1 MDASQDTTSEAMS
14 KGDRAA
20 VVREM
25 ARLTIEHFRDVWRK
39 EQKKRDDAKLKAGK
53 WYCVNSDDFGAEN
66 CLHAALEVDRV
77 WLKNNWGTI
86 IKSINVLIPLDH
98 GVSVVT
104 HGRFERKLWGGGTL
118 TTQYRFVW
126 FSERFFR
133 ADLSAAGPG
142 AIGAPSRRSSRS
154 TPSPAATDNI
164 KPPTTPAED
173 YFDIFGDVQNAP
185 VKGKGAGRKSR
196 KIDFAQQEQQA
207 VQAVA
212 RRRRE
217 MEERQQQQ
225 EQQQHQ
231 RQHQRQEEEEEEEDE
246 EKVEGNHVHAPPRH
260 QPMAHPFHP
269 PAPPPPF
276 GHGLPPQPPAFA
288 QGLPPRPHVLPPPL
302 PFPLP
307 PHMYAQ
313 GHQHLPPPFYPPP
326 PPPNISVYFHKW

>member
-1 MDASQDTTSEAMS
+1 MS

-133 ADLSAAGPG
+133 ADLSAADPG

-154 TPSPAATDNI
+154 TPSPAVTDNMI
-164 KPPTTPAED
+164 
-173 YFDIFGDVQNAP
+173 
-185 VKGKGAGRKSR
+185 
-196 KIDFAQQEQQA
+196 
-207 VQAVA
+207 
-212 RRRRE
+212 
-217 MEERQQQQ
+217 
-225 EQQQHQ
+225 
-231 RQHQRQEEEEEEEDE
+231 
-246 EKVEGNHVHAPPRH
+246 
-260 QPMAHPFHP
+260 
-269 PAPPPPF
+269 
-276 GHGLPPQPPAFA
+276 
-288 QGLPPRPHVLPPPL
+288 
-302 PFPLP
+302 
-307 PHMYAQ
+307 
-313 GHQHLPPPFYPPP
+313 
-326 PPPNISVYFHKW
+326 

>member
-1 MDASQDTTSEAMS
+1 MLGQGNFWQPLHAMDASQDTTSEAMS

-133 ADLSAAGPG
+133 ADLSAADPG
-142 AIGAPSRRSSRS
+142 AI
-154 TPSPAATDNI
+154 D
-164 KPPTTPAED
+164 
-173 YFDIFGDVQNAP
+173 
-185 VKGKGAGRKSR
+185 
-196 KIDFAQQEQQA
+196 
-207 VQAVA
+207 
-212 RRRRE
+212 
-217 MEERQQQQ
+217 
-225 EQQQHQ
+225 
-231 RQHQRQEEEEEEEDE
+231 
-246 EKVEGNHVHAPPRH
+246 PPRRAIDTRPSSSSTYPYLAASWTAWLRT
-260 QPMAHPFHP
+260 QRRYRASGSACSLDALLAMASSKLHTHNK
-269 PAPPPPF
+269 A
-276 GHGLPPQPPAFA
+276 G
-288 QGLPPRPHVLPPPL
+288 VL
-302 PFPLP
+302 
-307 PHMYAQ
+307 
-313 GHQHLPPPFYPPP
+313 
-326 PPPNISVYFHKW
+326 